1 MCLAVPGKV
10 VEITGEGELRMGKVD
25 FSGVQRQ
32 ACLAYVPEVQ
42 LGDYVLVHVGFA
54 ISRIDEEQAMETLAA
69 LREIGELSEPGAPPL
84 DEDGPRAR
92 ERRADAPRRRVPR
105 PRRGR
110 GGREE
115 DPRDR
120 HAAVDAHGGLR
131 RPDPLDPEVRD
142 GRAAARRACASSTG
156 PAARCA

>member
-54 ISRIDEEQAMETLAA
+54 ISRIDEEAARETLEA
-69 LREIGELSEPGAPPL
+69 LAEIGAL
-84 DEDGPRAR
+84 
-92 ERRADAPRRRVPR
+92 
-105 PRRGR
+105 
-110 GGREE
+110 EE
-115 DPRDR
+115 
-120 HAAVDAHGGLR
+120 AEGEG
-131 RPDPLDPEVRD
+131 
-142 GRAAARRACASSTG
+142 
-156 PAARCA
+156 